1 MHERGNPSM
10 EPLHNEEIVG
20 NIKEFI
26 EKNLKSN
33 HCIEELESQFSK
45 QCPTYQL
52 IFKEQVGISVEEFVN
67 KARMNE
73 AEKLL
78 EKTTLDIKEVAIAVG
93 INGYF
98 EFTQLF
104 KRLMGV
110 TPGGYRNQLL
120 KSL

>member
-1 MHERGNPSM
+1 M
-10 EPLHNEEIVG
+10 EPLKNAEIVEKV
-20 NIKEFI
+20 IDFI
-26 EKNLKSN
+26 ERKLKSN
-33 HCIEELESQFSK
+33 NCLAELERVFSENY
-45 QCPTYQL
+45 PTYQL
-52 IFKEQVGISVEEFVN
+52 IFKEQMGMNIIDYIN
-67 KARMNE
+67 KARINE

-104 KRLMGV
+104 KRMIGV
-110 TPGGYRNQLL
+110 TPSGYRNQLI